1 MIPTT
6 ILRESEGNALFLEPA
21 DDPESPALA
30 DALQSAAYLAAIVAS
45 SNDAIVSKTL
55 DGTIRSWNAAA
66 QRIFGYAPSEAI
78 GQSITLI
85 IPPELQ
91 AEERQILQKIRL
103 GEPIEHFDTIR
114 VRKDGVRV
122 PISLTVSPIR
132 DSHGTIIGASK
143 IARDI
148 SDRKSAEARLR
159 KTEEALRD
167 ADRRKDEFVALLAHE
182 LRNPLAPI
190 RYALSSIEKPDCSVE
205 QRRHAEQVIGRQAA
219 HMSRLLD
226 DLLDISRITRGTL
239 ELKTGHVELTSVLSN
254 AIEAARPII
263 DAKRHTLTL
272 DFPKQAIC
280 AVADPVRLTQVFSNL
295 LINAAKYTDEGGHIE
310 LSARHAN
317 ATLVVSVRDNGIG
330 ISKEMH
336 TKIFTLFTQDHA
348 AANRSEGGLGI
359 GLSLV
364 SGIVDLHGGQIEARS
379 AGLGQGSEFIVQ
391 LPMVVAPGESQGV
404 ENHSGSASRAVELR
418 ILVVDDN
425 ADIADS
431 CSTVVGLSGHH
442 VQTAYTGRQA
452 LEVAAISHPHVI
464 LADIDLPDMDGYELA
479 KKIRATHWGQRVALV
494 AITGHGEEQHIVRS
508 LEAGFD
514 NHLTKPIDPL
524 ALESLLQSLGSQFR
538 ATKVSVR
545 RTHLPDRAP
554 KG

>member
-1 MIPTT
+1 MNPIT
-6 ILRESEGNALFLEPA
+6 ILRESEGDALILGPA
-21 DDPESPALA
+21 GDPESSGFD
-30 DALQSAAYLAAIVAS
+30 DALQLAHLAAIVAS

-66 QRIFGYAPSEAI
+66 QRIFGYTASEAI

-85 IPPELQ
+85 VPPELQ
-91 AEERQILQKIRL
+91 AEQRQILQKIRL

-114 VRKDGVRV
+114 VRKDGVRI

-132 DSHGTIIGASK
+132 DSHGVIIGASK

-148 SDRKSAEARLR
+148 SDRKSAEAKLR
-159 KTEEALRD
+159 KTEEALKD
-167 ADRRKDEFVALLAHE
+167 ADRRKDDFVALLAHE

-190 RYALSSIEKPDCSVE
+190 RYALSSIEKPDCSIE

-239 ELKTGHVELTSVLSN
+239 ELKKGYVELTSVLSN

-263 DAKRHTLTL
+263 DAKQHTLTL

-280 AVADPVRLTQVFSNL
+280 VVADPVRLTQVFSNL

-364 SGIVDLHGGQIEARS
+364 RGIVDLHDGQIEARS
-379 AGLGQGSEFIVQ
+379 AGPGQGSEFIVQ
-391 LPMVVAPGESQGV
+391 LPMAVAPGESQRV
-404 ENHSGSASRAVELR
+404 ENHSGSSGRAIGLR

-431 CSTVVGLSGHH
+431 CSTVVELSGHH

-452 LEVAAISHPHVI
+452 LEVAAISRPHVI
-464 LADIDLPDMDGYELA
+464 LADIGLPDMDGYELA
-479 KKIRATHWGQRVALV
+479 QKIRATHWGQGLALV
-494 AITGHGEEQHIVRS
+494 AISGYGEEQHKLRS

-538 ATKVSVR
+538 ATK
-545 RTHLPDRAP
+545 
-554 KG
+554 

>member
-1 MIPTT
+1 MNLMT
-6 ILRESEGNALFLEPA
+6 ILRESEGDALFLEPA
-21 DDPESPALA
+21 GDPESPALD
-30 DALQSAAYLAAIVAS
+30 DALRSAAHLAAIVAS

-66 QRIFGYAPSEAI
+66 ERIFGYTPSEAI

-103 GEPIEHFDTIR
+103 GEPTKHFDTIR
-114 VRKDGVRV
+114 VRKDGLRI
-122 PISLTVSPIR
+122 PISLTISPIR
-132 DSHGTIIGASK
+132 DSHGAIIGASK

-148 SDRKSAEARLR
+148 SDRKSAEAKLR

-239 ELKTGHVELTSVLSN
+239 ELKKGHVELTSVLSN

-263 DAKRHTLTL
+263 DAKQHTLTL

-280 AVADPVRLTQVFSNL
+280 VVADPVRLTQVFSNL

-336 TKIFTLFTQDHA
+336 SKIFTLFTQDHA

-364 SGIVDLHGGQIEARS
+364 RGIVDLHGGQIEARS
-379 AGLGQGSEFIVQ
+379 AGPGQGSEFIVQ
-391 LPMVVAPGESQGV
+391 LPMVVAPGESQRV
-404 ENHSGSASRAVELR
+404 ENHSGSAGRAVELR

-464 LADIDLPDMDGYELA
+464 LADIGLPDMDGYELA
-479 KKIRATHWGQRVALV
+479 RKIRATHWGQRVALV
-494 AITGHGEEQHIVRS
+494 AISGYGEDQHKLRS

-524 ALESLLQSLGSQFR
+524 ALESLLQSLGSQLR
-538 ATKVSVR
+538 ATK
-545 RTHLPDRAP
+545 
-554 KG
+554 